1 MTKEKKLATKQ
12 FNMSKEKV
20 DNLQRLFSLLRNYKT
35 MTALIDKEMVTY
47 VTVIVLPSVGLK
59 AEDFKYCDIDIA
71 SGNLI
76 YDIGKKKLEEKLE
89 KEKAQKKGKPK
100 GDKK

>member
-1 MTKEKKLATKQ
+1 MTEEKKLATKQ

-20 DNLQRLFSLLRNYKT
+20 DNLQRLFSLLRNYQT

-47 VTVIVLPSVGLK
+47 VTVIVLTSVGLK

>member
-1 MTKEKKLATKQ
+1 MDKEKKLATKQ
-12 FNMSKEKV
+12 FNIAKEKV

>member
-35 MTALIDKEMVTY
+35 MTALIDKEMITY
-47 VTVIVLPSVGLK
+47 ARVVVLPSVGLK
-59 AEDFKYCDIDIA
+59 AEDFKYCDIDIV

-76 YDIGKKKLEEKLE
+76 YEIGKKKLEEKLA
-89 KEKAQKKGKPK
+89 KEKAQEKGKPK
-100 GDKK
+100 GGKE

>member
-1 MTKEKKLATKQ
+1 MTEEKKLATKQ

-20 DNLQRLFSLLRNYKT
+20 DNLQRLFGLLRNYQT